1 MKKVLLLGAS
11 GSIGTQT
18 LDILA
23 AHKDRFELVGFS
35 VGKRIEKIPE
45 IIKTF
50 KTAKYVCVQQEAD
63 WIDLRKK
70 YPYLKLFCGDAG
82 LAELISTCNCDMV
95 VNALVGFAGL
105 VPSVT
110 SLRLNK
116 TLCLANK
123 ESLVVGGALIRDLL
137 ARGSGKLIPIDSEH
151 VAIDKLLT
159 CVPEK
164 KVKKLLITASGG
176 SFRDLP
182 REKLVHVT
190 PEKALAHP
198 TWSMGA
204 KITIDSA
211 TMMNKGFEVIEA
223 KWLFDFPLAKTEI
236 LMHKESNVHSA
247 VLLDDG
253 TYVADVSKPDMH
265 GPIEY
270 ALMER
275 QIDFTLKYV
284 DSLDQFK
291 GMHFGEFDPKRYPAV
306 GIALKA
312 FRKGGNACAVLN
324 AANEEAVYAFL
335 NRKIGFLEIESIVS
349 KALKNVQFI
358 ASPSL
363 DDLIRT
369 DAWTRNYVH
378 TYVESR
384 GGRKK

>member
-1 MKKVLLLGAS
+1 MRKVLLLGAS

-23 AHKDRFELVGFS
+23 KRKDRFELVAFS
-35 VGKRIEKIPE
+35 LGKRIEKIPE
-45 IIKTF
+45 ILKKFRAIR
-50 KTAKYVCVQQEAD
+50 YVCVQRESD
-63 WIDLRKK
+63 CIELRKQ
-70 YPYLKLFCGDAG
+70 YQYLKWYWGDAG
-82 LAELISTCNCDMV
+82 LAEIISACRCDMV
-95 VNALVGFAGL
+95 VNALVGFSGL

-116 TLCLANK
+116 VLCLANK

-137 ARGSGKLIPIDSEH
+137 SHGSGQLIPIDSEH

-159 CVPEK
+159 CIPQENVS
-164 KVKKLLITASGG
+164 KLLITASGG
-176 SFRDLP
+176 SFRDKTRKEL
-182 REKLVHVT
+182 KDVT
-190 PEKALAHP
+190 PEMALNHP

-223 KWLFDFPLAKTEI
+223 KWLFDFPLEKTEI
-236 LMHKESNVHSA
+236 LMHRESHMHSA
-247 VLLDDG
+247 LLLNDG
-253 TYVADVSKPDMH
+253 TYIADVSVPDMH

-275 QIDFTLKYV
+275 EVDFSLKYA
-284 DSLDQFK
+284 DSLSEFK
-291 GMHFGEFDPKRYPAV
+291 DLHFGEFDKNRYPAV
-306 GIALKA
+306 ELALKA

-335 NRKIGFLEIESIVS
+335 DHRLAFLEIEPLIQD
-349 KALKNVQFI
+349 ALKRMKYI
-358 ASPSL
+358 DTPTL

-369 DAWTRNYVH
+369 DALTREFVIRE
-378 TYVESR
+378 T
-384 GGRKK
+384 GGKSK